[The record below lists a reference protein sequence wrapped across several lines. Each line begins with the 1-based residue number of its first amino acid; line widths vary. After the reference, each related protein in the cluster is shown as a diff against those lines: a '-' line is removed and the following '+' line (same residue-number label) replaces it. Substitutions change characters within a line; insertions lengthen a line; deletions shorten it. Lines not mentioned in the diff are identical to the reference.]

1 METVLE
7 VNKLSKNYG
16 NIQALDGLD
25 LTVKKGTVFGILGP
39 NGSGKTTTLGILLGI
54 LKASSGQFQWFQ
66 NLSVGDAKK
75 RIGALLETPN
85 FYPYMSGRSNLQLVA
100 KIKGL
105 DNPNIDEV
113 LAQVK
118 LSERAE
124 HKFKTYSLGMKQRL
138 AIAAALLGSPELL
151 VLDEP
156 TNGLDPTGIAEIR
169 QIILEIAEGGTSVII
184 ASHILAE
191 VEKVC
196 SHVAVLQKGKLLY
209 SGRASQLSAEKGLI
223 EMSSADLKRL
233 KEAVLKH
240 PEIDR
245 AEISGELLLAYPET
259 ELSPAAINQYLAE
272 QGLFLNHL
280 VFKQA
285 SLEERF
291 LKLIDQ

>member
-233 KEAVLKH
+233 KEVVLKH